1 MSYPLSIQMV
11 QVRLLVNR
19 IYWWYH
25 SFYSK
30 RPLGGFGI
38 EHVVSLMKPTLT
50 VMKHTRRR
58 AYADRMAEREFVR
71 TVLARKMTPEIERR
85 LADGARQAQV
95 AMKAPFL
102 AKFRRPDT
110 TTAA

>member
-1 MSYPLSIQMV
+1 
-11 QVRLLVNR
+11 
-19 IYWWYH
+19 
-25 SFYSK
+25 
-30 RPLGGFGI
+30 
-38 EHVVSLMKPTLT
+38 MKPTLT
-50 VMKHTRRR
+50 ATKHARRR

-85 LADGARQAQV
+85 LADGARQAQA

-102 AKFRRPDT
+102 AKFRRTEAT